1 MSGDSFV
8 SCALGD
14 INAAEGFEKKKKVR
28 TMSELKSSKML
39 YFL

>member
-14 INAAEGFEKKKKVR
+14 INAAEGFEKKK
-28 TMSELKSSKML
+28 SKNNV
-39 YFL
+39 